1 MDLSRQIEEIV
12 KLENELEALIGGS
25 VDQSDVDSLKRI
37 EKLEEEQIKLKYQA
51 NILTRAIEKERIE
64 AEENDVVSDFGSIE
78 TTKFIRK
85 TDKVLPEAGKRN
97 VMITSALPYVNNVPH
112 LGNIIGCVLSADVY
126 ARYCRIRGDNTL
138 YICGTDEYGTATETK
153 AYQEG
158 MTCQEI
164 CDKFNA
170 IHSEVYEWFNISTD
184 HFGRT
189 STAKQEE
196 IVHEIFKDLDANGM
210 LCEKEVQQLWS
221 PGLDKFLADRFVE
234 GTCPLPECG
243 YEDAR
248 GDQCDKCGHLLDA
261 IDLINPRC
269 KFTGCKP
276 VVKTSKHLYIDLTK
290 LSPEIVSHYESVK
303 ADWSNNAQQI
313 TESWLKKGLEPRCI
327 TRDLKWGIRVPKE
340 GYESKVFYVWFDAP
354 IGYPSITATYTDEW
368 RQWWFK
374 NDKNVEYYQFMGK
387 DNVPFHSII
396 FPSFLLGTRKPW
408 KLVDNINGTE
418 YLNYENGKF
427 SKSRGIGVFGNQAK
441 QTDIPSDVWRFYLL
455 YVRPEVCDTEFQW
468 ADFQLKNNS
477 ELLNNLGNFVNRALT
492 FVMKFYDGKIPE
504 AQINGTMRTWVSE
517 VNDCLTEYN
526 TNLSNNKQRDALRN
540 ILAISRLGNKLIQVW
555 QPWVKVKK
563 AETKHEADSCVM
575 LAANLS
581 ALIGSLLHPFL
592 PVTSNEIYRQLNHE
606 KLQIPNSFGRMIPT
620 HHQITDA
627 VPLFRKLED
636 AEINGY
642 REKFAGKS
650 DAKKNEETLEII
662 VTGVNPEKVPEI
674 EKKVEEQGN
683 VVRQMKTEKK
693 DKKDIEAAVKV
704 LKHYKEQLATAKGEE
719 VQKPQ
724 KGKKK

>member
-1 MDLSRQIEEIV
+1 MDLSKQLDEIT
-12 KLENELEALIGGS
+12 KLENEL
-25 VDQSDVDSLKRI
+25 DSLISGSIDRSDPESVLRI
-37 EKLEEEQIKLKYQA
+37 EKLEEEQNKLKYQA
-51 NILTRAIEKERIE
+51 NILTKAILKEKIE
-64 AEENDVVSDFGSIE
+64 AEQNDVLSDFNNVKVNKYIKKDG
-78 TTKFIRK
+78 
-85 TDKVLPEAGKRN
+85 KVLPEANKRN
-97 VMITSALPYVNNVPH
+97 VLITSALPYVNNVPH

-158 MTCQEI
+158 LSCQEI
-164 CDKFNA
+164 CDKYNA
-170 IHSEVYEWFNISTD
+170 IHEDVYKWFNISTD

-189 STAKQEE
+189 STKKQEE
-196 IVHEIFKDLDANGM
+196 IVHEIFKDLDANNM

-221 PGLDKFLADRFVE
+221 PGLEKFLADRFVE
-234 GTCPLPECG
+234 GTCPLPGCG

-248 GDQCDKCGHLLDA
+248 GDQCDKCGQLLDA

-290 LSPEIVSHYESVK
+290 LSPEIIGHYESVK
-303 ADWSNNAQQI
+303 SDWSKNAQQI

-327 TRDLKWGIRVPKE
+327 TRDLKWGISVPKE

-354 IGYPSITATYTDEW
+354 IGYPSITANYTDEW

-427 SKSRGIGVFGNQAK
+427 SKSRGVGVFGNQAK
-441 QTDIPSDVWRFYLL
+441 QTNIPSDVWRFYLL

-517 VNDCLTEYN
+517 VNDRLAEYN
-526 TNLSNNKQRDALRN
+526 LNLADNKQRDALRN
-540 ILAISRLGNKLIQVW
+540 ILAISRLGNQLIQIW

-563 AETKHEADSCVM
+563 QETKQEADACVM

-581 ALIGSLLHPFL
+581 ILIGSLLEPFM
-592 PVTSNEIYRQLNHE
+592 PETSSEIYRQMNLE
-606 KLQIPNSFGRMIPT
+606 KLLIPNTFGRLIET
-620 HHQITDA
+620 NHQINEA

-636 AEINGY
+636 AEINDY
-642 REKFAGKS
+642 RTKFAG
-650 DAKKNEETLEII
+650 AQPTKKEEELEVL

-683 VVRQMKTEKK
+683 KVRQMKTEKK
-693 DKKDIEAAVKV
+693 DKKDIDQAVTV
-704 LKHYKEQLATAKGEE
+704 LKHLKAQLAMAKGEE
-719 VQKPQ
+719 AQPK